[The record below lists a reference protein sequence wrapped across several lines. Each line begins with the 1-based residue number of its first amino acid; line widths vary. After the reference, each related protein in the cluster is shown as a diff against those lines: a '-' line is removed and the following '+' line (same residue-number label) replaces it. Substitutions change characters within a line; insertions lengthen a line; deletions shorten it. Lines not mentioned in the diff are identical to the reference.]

1 MVEGMNAVRRR
12 ASVRTSLSRIR
23 RFFNRRNSIFGGV
36 ATLIVVFGLLFASA
50 PTTKAYSV
58 SYNWES
64 TSFPTTGGGGQ
75 VFEDCSTGTSGRYLF
90 AYGSGWNS
98 GWGVL
103 SRPYAECT
111 DLNQSTVSRPGTA
124 GSWNQ
129 IANTSSWGTSVSY
142 NLGYA
147 ECRTNEA
154 IVGLEVH
161 SNGTYAAGFRIY
173 CGVLPDG
180 NTRRIVG
187 GGADNR
193 FVYGLDYS
201 GTRTPDLAL
210 CPAGMVGMGI
220 SAYAGSITD
229 RIGIRCGVIS
239 GIPQATVTVTSTM
252 GTFGSPI
259 TLQTSGGSGE
269 GAVAYVVTS
278 AETAGCLVSG
288 SSLIAASAGTCTV
301 TATKAADSNYAEA
314 SSSATTITFS
324 KADQTITFTNP
335 GTKERS
341 ATPFSVAPTGGG
353 SGQPVSISSST
364 TSVCTTSGLDIT
376 MVTTGTCT
384 IVASQSG
391 NGNYNAATDVT
402 RSFTIQDT
410 TPPAVSIAASSASLK
425 SGENSTLT
433 FTLSEAS
440 TDFVV
445 GDVTFSGGTLS
456 SFSGSGT
463 SYTVVFTPTANTQS
477 TSGSVS
483 VAADK
488 FTDAAGNNNTASATT
503 TIAYDTQVP
512 SVSSITASRSTL
524 KSWDTSVFTITL
536 SEASTDFVVGDVTF
550 SGGTLSSFTGS
561 GTSYSVVFTPTANTQ
576 SGSGSVSVASGAFT
590 DAAGNSNTA
599 SSATTI
605 TYDTQAP
612 TVSIS
617 ASATTLKSGETST
630 LTITLSEASTD
641 FAVGDITFSG
651 GTLSSFTAVSGT
663 SYTVVFTPTA
673 NTQSGSGSISVAEDK
688 FTDAAGNNNTA
699 SSATT
704 ITYDTQAP
712 SVSIAASAST
722 LKSGETSTLTI
733 TLSEA
738 SSNFATGDV
747 SVTGG
752 TLSSITATSS
762 TVYSVVFTPTANT
775 QSGSGSV
782 SVASGAF
789 TDAAGN
795 SNTASSATTIT
806 YDTQAPT
813 VSISASATT
822 LKSGETSTLTIT
834 LSEAS
839 TDFAV
844 GDITFSGGTLSSFT
858 AVSGTSYTVVFTPT
872 ANTQSGSGSISVA
885 EDKFT
890 DAAGNNNTA
899 SSATTI
905 TYDTQAP
912 SVSIAASASTLKSG
926 ETSTLT
932 ITLSEA
938 SSNFATGDVSVTGG
952 TLSSITAT
960 SSTVYSVVFTPT
972 ANTQSG
978 SGSVSVASGAFTDA
992 AGNNNTASST
1002 TTITYD
1008 TQAPSVSIA
1017 ASAST
1022 LKSGETST
1030 LTFTLSEASTDFAV
1044 ADITF
1049 SGGTLSS
1056 FTAVSGTSYT
1066 VVFTPTAN
1074 TQSGTG
1080 SVSVALG
1087 AFTDSAA
1094 NNNTASSATTIT
1106 YDTQVA
1112 TVSSLSV
1119 TSSAGSDNTYVAGD
1133 SIRVTVNFSEAVT
1146 VTGTPTISVLVGST
1160 TRSATYISGSGTSA
1174 LVFGYTVVAGDTDTD
1189 GVSVTVNSL
1198 DLGGGTINDSAGNA
1212 STLTQVAVAAST
1224 SHKVDTTAPT
1234 VTIAA
1239 TSTTLRSSQTSTL
1252 TFTLSEASTNFVEGD
1267 ITFSGGTLSSF
1278 TAVSG
1283 SSYTVVFTP
1292 TANTQSG
1299 SGSVSV
1305 AADKFTDAA
1314 GNNNTASS
1322 TTTITY
1328 DTQAP
1333 SVSIATSASTLKSG
1347 ETSTLTFTLSEAS
1360 TNFVEGDITL
1370 SGGTLSSFTAVSG
1383 TSYTVVFTP
1392 TANTQ
1397 SGTGSVSVAAD
1408 KFTDAAENNNTAS
1421 LTTSFTYDTQL
1432 PTVSNVTSSST
1443 NGTFTV
1449 GDSVSIQVA
1458 FNEAVTVSG
1467 TPRLTL
1473 ETGSTDRAVD
1483 YVSGSGTTSL
1493 TFTYTV
1499 QTGDSS
1505 SDLDYVSTSSLALN
1519 GGSIVDAAGN
1529 AATLT
1534 LPAPST
1540 TGSLGANKEIVVTSA
1555 PTKIVS
1561 ARTPVGA
1568 ASGAAFTTQPQV
1580 SLQDSGSNVVTNDS
1594 ATVVTAT
1601 VSDGATLVGTRTA
1614 TASNGVATFSDLGIS
1629 GTAGTAYT
1637 ITYSASYGGSALTV
1651 ATQSVTPT
1659 VGAATQIAITTQPVG
1674 ATAGALLATQPVI
1687 KVLDSGSNVVTT
1699 ASASI
1704 EVSASGGTLGGT
1716 TTVSTSSG
1724 VATFTNLTFAGTATT
1739 NYTLTFAATGYTSQ
1753 TSSSFSVGVGA
1764 ATKLVLT
1771 TSAATAKY
1779 GQAFATQPVVKVQD
1793 AGSNLVT
1800 ASSAVVTASL
1810 SSGTV
1815 VGTGNAT
1822 SSSGVAT
1829 FSGLGITGVPGSYT
1843 VTYSSG
1849 SLTTASQ
1856 VITVSK
1862 ADQTVTLEDPADRA
1876 WLAET
1881 FVLSPTA
1888 SSGLGVTLTSSTTS
1902 VCTVSTLTVTM
1913 LREGTCTLTAA
1924 QSGNEN
1930 YNAASSVTQSFIIS
1944 FATQATLSVSS
1955 SPTITYGSTMT
1966 LTTSGG
1972 SSTGAVSY
1980 GVTGDCSISGS
1991 TLTATGD
1998 ATATCAVTAT
2008 KDGDS
2013 QYSQATATQTVTIA
2027 KSPSN
2032 TITFASLENR
2042 SWSSSIFAVLPTS
2055 TSGDTPVI
2063 ASTTTDV
2070 CTVSSLTVTMVSSG
2084 TCSLTASEDGNRNY
2098 LAATD
2103 VVRSFEISR
2112 VTPSASTWTD
2122 VTATYGDVDQL
2133 ISPPTVLYGGVTV
2146 VGSWSYSSA
2155 DTSVVAISSATMRF
2169 GSVGATTITGSFTP
2183 TDLGKYNGTV
2193 ATLNVS
2199 VGKIRP
2205 QFTWGNVSK
2214 TFGDTTFSLTPP
2226 TVTNSVAGT
2235 WSYSSQTTSVVSLAS
2250 STATVA
2256 GAGSSLITATFTPTD
2271 ATNYVSGGTV
2281 AMTVTVEKAT
2291 PTFGW
2296 TGVTAIF
2303 GDANSAITA
2312 PTVATT
2318 AATGTWAYSS
2328 ATTSVVTISG
2338 SDLDFGNA
2346 GTSLITATFTP
2357 SNTTNYVSGGTV
2369 TMTVTVNQADQA
2381 ALSIA
2386 STNGTYGTALT
2397 LSTSGGTTGG
2407 TVSWSVVDGTAI
2419 SCSVSSGELSASTVG
2434 TCGVTA
2440 TMAGDTNYKSVVSLP
2455 TTVTFGQRRITVTA
2469 ADKNKTYGEN
2479 DPSFTYSIT
2488 SGSLVGSDALS
2499 GSLTRSAGAGAG
2511 TYSITQGSL
2520 ANSNYAI
2527 TFVQGALTID
2537 RKLVTVTAADTTKQ
2551 YGDVD
2556 PTLTYSITN
2565 GATLVGDDAFT
2576 GALSRASGSNV
2587 GTYAIQQ
2594 GTLTLSNNYLITFVS
2609 GTLTIEMRSVT
2620 ITADAKSKQYGQ
2632 ADPAL
2637 TYQVTT
2643 GSLIVGDSISGALAR
2658 NSGSGVGSYTIT
2670 QGSLSLSANYN
2681 LTFVSANLSVT
2692 AKPITITANSL
2703 QTKVYGESDPT
2714 FQYEITNGSLESG
2727 DSLSGSLSRSS
2738 GSTVGTY
2745 ALNIGTLANSNYEI
2759 SFVSANFAITRK
2771 PITITA
2777 SAKTKVYDQADPS
2790 LVFTVT
2796 SGSLVGSDSLS
2807 GSLSRVSGEN
2817 VGTYAIT
2824 QGSVANSNYDISYVG
2839 ADLTIERAS
2848 QNALSLTTSQITYGT
2863 SVVLGSNG
2871 GSGTGA
2877 VTYSVS
2883 SAGTAGCSIAGDTLS
2898 ATGDVG
2904 TTCTVTVT
2912 KALSANYNVAT
2923 SSAATITVINRSITV
2938 TATSARKNYGDADPE
2953 LAYTITSGALVAGDT
2968 LTGALNRASG
2978 ESVGT
2983 HSITQGTLAN
2993 ANYTITYVGANLT
3006 IDRRPITV
3014 RAANKTKVFGQTD
3027 PSLTYEITSGN
3038 LIGSDNLTGSI
3049 SRNSGENVG
3058 SYAIGRG
3065 SLVNNSYEITFVEAT
3080 LTIAGADQSGFTLS
3094 AASTSI
3100 VYGESTTLSTSG
3112 GNGNGAVTYAVTGG
3126 TGGCTITDVTITS
3139 VSAGTCVVTATKAQE
3154 GNFNSAT
3161 SNDLT
3166 INVARRSQ
3174 TTSFTQPA
3182 NRNFT
3187 TASFSLAPT
3196 VDSGNSVTLASQ
3208 TTNVCTVSGLS
3219 VSLHD
3224 SGTCTLVAS
3233 VGATSNYNAAA
3244 DVTRSFEIS
3253 SVVPS
3258 APILNSLTASDA
3270 AISVSFTL
3278 GNSGGSPLLNHEYS
3292 LNNGTTWSAWPAGS
3306 ITSPLNIA
3314 GLRNGTEYQ
3323 VVVRAKNAV
3332 GHSDASNML
3341 AVTPIAPVVIPSLP
3355 AQNAAGPNS
3364 ATTSP
3369 TQTVPEQS
3377 TTTSVSSSTTTT
3389 IFVVTTVTANPAGSL
3404 PTTTVSRRA
3413 VTTTTA
3419 QRNGQIT
3426 TTTTTRVRTT
3436 TTSLTTTTVKNRLP
3450 DSSQIPPLS
3459 TVQTQTTVF
3468 QSIEPLAPSVTVSD
3482 TVPPSLA
3489 PSKSAAVVDGVSATL
3504 EVRVVNDEQVVATVG
3519 ESTLALMSLGDN
3531 GAPEP
3536 LLPNGSIAVNAGGKI
3551 RVNGKGMMPADPIEI
3566 WIYSTP
3572 VKLGEVVV
3580 SADGSFSGEFVLP
3593 SGIALGSHKIQF
3605 VGKRIDGAEMI
3616 FAQGIS
3622 VVDEM
3627 ALTLNRAG
3635 ALDSARADN
3644 LAKPNVSSISN
3655 MREEAAA
3662 NVILWFLVIMIF
3674 IAGLI
3679 AIQPRR
3685 TVVALSPKERLEAVT
3700 PWLAGME
3707 LPRVLMMLVG
3717 ALVGFGAA
3725 NSTSFSV
3732 TAPST
3737 LWISTLIIVGLLDVM
3752 AGGIAGFVF
3761 TVSMIVNGSV
3771 GSMLDVRIATLIILL
3786 ATLPSIFARAAIP
3799 IGANKGIQEF
3809 SFVFYGV
3816 IVVVAISLL
3825 FAPVGGVNY
3834 EFTNSLIELSWL
3846 AALASL
3852 GRIVLLRLTKS
3863 SDEQIGVRMP
3873 ALRVVGVFL
3882 AAAFIVNTG
3891 FATVWTYL
3899 AIFVLA
3905 VVVFFGLPTRFEF
3918 SVRHIRTM
3926 FFSAIVV
3933 AIVSVVAATGTFTS
3947 RDSNDQ
3953 LTETTSAKQLSRL
3966 SVIGKL
3972 DVLINGYPQTFLA
3985 MNTGVGE
3992 VTFIN
3997 SSIGQSLTIES
4008 KTQKNE
4014 RVPLRPDNTL
4024 HLIRGEKITIRA
4036 NGYAP
4041 NEIMDAWLFS
4051 NPVLIGNSPTNSEG
4065 KLETSF
4071 VVPISKNEGMHTL
4084 EIRLIGLDRSVVNY
4098 SIPVMLSSRVPKVEA

>member
-90 AYGSGWNS
+90 AYGSGWNSGWYS

-229 RIGIRCGVIS
+229 KIGIRCGVIS

-561 GTSYSVVFTPTANTQ
+561 GTS
-576 SGSGSVSVASGAFT
+576 
-590 DAAGNSNTA
+590 
-599 SSATTI
+599 
-605 TYDTQAP
+605 
-612 TVSIS
+612 
-617 ASATTLKSGETST
+617 
-630 LTITLSEASTD
+630 
-641 FAVGDITFSG
+641 
-651 GTLSSFTAVSGT
+651 
-663 SYTVVFTPTA
+663 
-673 NTQSGSGSISVAEDK
+673 
-688 FTDAAGNNNTA
+688 
-699 SSATT
+699 
-704 ITYDTQAP
+704 
-712 SVSIAASAST
+712 
-722 LKSGETSTLTI
+722 
-733 TLSEA
+733 
-738 SSNFATGDV
+738 
-747 SVTGG
+747 
-752 TLSSITATSS
+752 
-762 TVYSVVFTPTANT
+762 YSVVFTPTANT

-1793 AGSNLVT
+1793 AGSNVVT

-2122 VTATYGDVDQL
+2122 VTATNGDVDQL

>member
-161 SNGTYAAGFRIY
+161 SNGTHAAGFRIY

-229 RIGIRCGVIS
+229 KIGIRCGVIS

-561 GTSYSVVFTPTANTQ
+561 GTS
-576 SGSGSVSVASGAFT
+576 
-590 DAAGNSNTA
+590 
-599 SSATTI
+599 
-605 TYDTQAP
+605 
-612 TVSIS
+612 
-617 ASATTLKSGETST
+617 
-630 LTITLSEASTD
+630 
-641 FAVGDITFSG
+641 
-651 GTLSSFTAVSGT
+651 
-663 SYTVVFTPTA
+663 
-673 NTQSGSGSISVAEDK
+673 
-688 FTDAAGNNNTA
+688 
-699 SSATT
+699 
-704 ITYDTQAP
+704 
-712 SVSIAASAST
+712 
-722 LKSGETSTLTI
+722 
-733 TLSEA
+733 
-738 SSNFATGDV
+738 
-747 SVTGG
+747 
-752 TLSSITATSS
+752 
-762 TVYSVVFTPTANT
+762 YSVVFTPTANT

>member
-561 GTSYSVVFTPTANTQ
+561 GTS
-576 SGSGSVSVASGAFT
+576 
-590 DAAGNSNTA
+590 
-599 SSATTI
+599 
-605 TYDTQAP
+605 
-612 TVSIS
+612 
-617 ASATTLKSGETST
+617 
-630 LTITLSEASTD
+630 
-641 FAVGDITFSG
+641 
-651 GTLSSFTAVSGT
+651 
-663 SYTVVFTPTA
+663 
-673 NTQSGSGSISVAEDK
+673 
-688 FTDAAGNNNTA
+688 
-699 SSATT
+699 
-704 ITYDTQAP
+704 
-712 SVSIAASAST
+712 
-722 LKSGETSTLTI
+722 
-733 TLSEA
+733 
-738 SSNFATGDV
+738 
-747 SVTGG
+747 
-752 TLSSITATSS
+752 
-762 TVYSVVFTPTANT
+762 YSVVFTPTANT

-2122 VTATYGDVDQL
+2122 VTATNGDVDQL

-2993 ANYTITYVGANLT
+2993 ASYTITYVGANLT

>member
-229 RIGIRCGVIS
+229 KIGIRCGVIS

-561 GTSYSVVFTPTANTQ
+561 GTS
-576 SGSGSVSVASGAFT
+576 
-590 DAAGNSNTA
+590 
-599 SSATTI
+599 
-605 TYDTQAP
+605 
-612 TVSIS
+612 
-617 ASATTLKSGETST
+617 
-630 LTITLSEASTD
+630 
-641 FAVGDITFSG
+641 
-651 GTLSSFTAVSGT
+651 
-663 SYTVVFTPTA
+663 
-673 NTQSGSGSISVAEDK
+673 
-688 FTDAAGNNNTA
+688 
-699 SSATT
+699 
-704 ITYDTQAP
+704 
-712 SVSIAASAST
+712 
-722 LKSGETSTLTI
+722 
-733 TLSEA
+733 
-738 SSNFATGDV
+738 
-747 SVTGG
+747 
-752 TLSSITATSS
+752 
-762 TVYSVVFTPTANT
+762 YSVVFTPTANT

-1333 SVSIATSASTLKSG
+1333 SVSIAASASTLKSG

-2122 VTATYGDVDQL
+2122 VTATNGDVDQL

>member
-229 RIGIRCGVIS
+229 KIGIRCGVIS

-561 GTSYSVVFTPTANTQ
+561 GTS
-576 SGSGSVSVASGAFT
+576 
-590 DAAGNSNTA
+590 
-599 SSATTI
+599 
-605 TYDTQAP
+605 
-612 TVSIS
+612 
-617 ASATTLKSGETST
+617 
-630 LTITLSEASTD
+630 
-641 FAVGDITFSG
+641 
-651 GTLSSFTAVSGT
+651 
-663 SYTVVFTPTA
+663 
-673 NTQSGSGSISVAEDK
+673 
-688 FTDAAGNNNTA
+688 
-699 SSATT
+699 
-704 ITYDTQAP
+704 
-712 SVSIAASAST
+712 
-722 LKSGETSTLTI
+722 
-733 TLSEA
+733 
-738 SSNFATGDV
+738 
-747 SVTGG
+747 
-752 TLSSITATSS
+752 
-762 TVYSVVFTPTANT
+762 YSVVFTPTANT

-1333 SVSIATSASTLKSG
+1333 SVSIAASASTLKSG

-1360 TNFVEGDITL
+1360 TDFAVADITF

-1408 KFTDAAENNNTAS
+1408 KFTDAAGNNNTAS

-1793 AGSNLVT
+1793 AGSNVVT

-3605 VGKRIDGAEMI
+3605 VRKRIDGAEMI

>member
-229 RIGIRCGVIS
+229 KIGIRCGVIS

-561 GTSYSVVFTPTANTQ
+561 GTS
-576 SGSGSVSVASGAFT
+576 
-590 DAAGNSNTA
+590 
-599 SSATTI
+599 
-605 TYDTQAP
+605 
-612 TVSIS
+612 
-617 ASATTLKSGETST
+617 
-630 LTITLSEASTD
+630 
-641 FAVGDITFSG
+641 
-651 GTLSSFTAVSGT
+651 
-663 SYTVVFTPTA
+663 
-673 NTQSGSGSISVAEDK
+673 
-688 FTDAAGNNNTA
+688 
-699 SSATT
+699 
-704 ITYDTQAP
+704 
-712 SVSIAASAST
+712 
-722 LKSGETSTLTI
+722 
-733 TLSEA
+733 
-738 SSNFATGDV
+738 
-747 SVTGG
+747 
-752 TLSSITATSS
+752 
-762 TVYSVVFTPTANT
+762 YSVVFTPTANT

-1724 VATFTNLTFAGTATT
+1724 VATFTDLTFAGTANT

-2993 ANYTITYVGANLT
+2993 ASYTITYVGANLT

>member
-229 RIGIRCGVIS
+229 KIGIRCGVIS

-806 YDTQAPT
+806 YDTQAP
-813 VSISASATT
+813 
-822 LKSGETSTLTIT
+822 
-834 LSEAS
+834 
-839 TDFAV
+839 
-844 GDITFSGGTLSSFT
+844 
-858 AVSGTSYTVVFTPT
+858 
-872 ANTQSGSGSISVA
+872 
-885 EDKFT
+885 
-890 DAAGNNNTA
+890 
-899 SSATTI
+899 
-905 TYDTQAP
+905 
-912 SVSIAASASTLKSG
+912 
-926 ETSTLT
+926 
-932 ITLSEA
+932 
-938 SSNFATGDVSVTGG
+938 
-952 TLSSITAT
+952 
-960 SSTVYSVVFTPT
+960 
-972 ANTQSG
+972 
-978 SGSVSVASGAFTDA
+978 
-992 AGNNNTASST
+992 
-1002 TTITYD
+1002 
-1008 TQAPSVSIA
+1008 SVSIA

-1267 ITFSGGTLSSF
+1267 ITLSGGTLSSF

-1724 VATFTNLTFAGTATT
+1724 VATFTDLTFAGTANT

-2122 VTATYGDVDQL
+2122 VTATNGDVDQL

-2993 ANYTITYVGANLT
+2993 ASYTITYVGANLT

>member
-229 RIGIRCGVIS
+229 KIGIRCGVIS

-795 SNTASSATTIT
+795 
-806 YDTQAPT
+806 
-813 VSISASATT
+813 
-822 LKSGETSTLTIT
+822 
-834 LSEAS
+834 
-839 TDFAV
+839 
-844 GDITFSGGTLSSFT
+844 
-858 AVSGTSYTVVFTPT
+858 
-872 ANTQSGSGSISVA
+872 
-885 EDKFT
+885 
-890 DAAGNNNTA
+890 
-899 SSATTI
+899 
-905 TYDTQAP
+905 
-912 SVSIAASASTLKSG
+912 
-926 ETSTLT
+926 
-932 ITLSEA
+932 
-938 SSNFATGDVSVTGG
+938 
-952 TLSSITAT
+952 
-960 SSTVYSVVFTPT
+960 
-972 ANTQSG
+972 
-978 SGSVSVASGAFTDA
+978 
-992 AGNNNTASST
+992 NNTASST

-1267 ITFSGGTLSSF
+1267 ITLSGGTLSSF

-1724 VATFTNLTFAGTATT
+1724 VATFTDLTFAGTANT

-2122 VTATYGDVDQL
+2122 VTATNGDVDQL